1 MSTEV
6 EERDRLRGEEDDDD
20 QRFDDE
26 IEIPIENAIEK

>member
-6 EERDRLRGEEDDDD
+6 EEGDRLRGEEDDDD